1 MGAARR
7 VCCLELLEARLSFTD
22 QQGGC
27 SLQLASGAL
36 GVGEDKGMVC
46 LELSVP
52 RSSSLE
58 NPRCICVSSLFK
70 DVFRLLFPKIISNSV
85 SYLEKQMEKARL
97 NLILLVEPS
106 HFQLY

>member
-27 SLQLASGAL
+27 GLQVASGAL
-36 GVGEDKGMVC
+36 REGEDNGMVFF
-46 LELSVP
+46 ELSVP

-58 NPRCICVSSLFK
+58 NPRCICVSSIFK
-70 DVFRLLFPKIISNSV
+70 DVFRLRFPKLISNSV
-85 SYLEKQMEKARL
+85 SYLEKRMEKVRL
-97 NLILLVEPS
+97 NPILLVQPS